1 GLAAVRAGRR
11 LGIPVVYEIRA
22 FWEDAAVGN
31 GTGREGSPR
40 YWSTRRLENRV
51 VAGADAVVTICRG
64 SSEDSAARGVARDRS
79 SIMPNGVDSTMFGQA
94 QPRDPA
100 SAEASGSGDGPVI
113 GFLGS
118 FYPYEGSDDSIAAMP
133 AIVAGVRGAR
143 SSSVGGVVAAMT
155 ASQPVSAGSGNVNSS
170 IFFVGVVAATV
181 FAGVP
186 IAFAHGKHYT
196 FELIPET
203 TLGFTSGTQK
213 GTNGVADTNFS
224 GFLWDIGARVG
235 AEIHF
240 GFIGV
245 PELALEGGIGLYF
258 RRETYKVKQDPNSSS
273 DGTSTF
279 ATSLQGNPWALFS
292 NQVSAIYY
300 F

>member
-1 GLAAVRAGRR
+1 MSWKTTCVMVLGASVVLVAAEARADEPAAGAGATAAPAGGAAPAAPAGGAAPAAAPKKEDGTPDHDLFVGHVGVGFFGVRQLPFAG
-11 LGIPVVYEIRA
+11 
-22 FWEDAAVGN
+22 
-31 GTGREGSPR
+31 
-40 YWSTRRLENRV
+40 
-51 VAGADAVVTICRG
+51 VAGGVLQKNAVDA
-64 SSEDSAARGVARDRS
+64 
-79 SIMPNGVDSTMFGQA
+79 
-94 QPRDPA
+94 
-100 SAEASGSGDGPVI
+100 PVI
-113 GFLGS
+113 GARYWLQRNLGIDVGLGFAS
-118 FYPYEGSDDSIAAMP
+118 ISGSTENVNANTTTTTDK
-133 AIVAGVRGAR
+133 
-143 SSSVGGVVAAMT
+143 
-155 ASQPVSAGSGNVNSS
+155 ASQLG
-170 IFFVGVVAATV
+170 
-181 FAGVP
+181 FAFHLGVP

-279 ATSLQGNPWALFS
+279 ATSLQGNPWALFL